1 MSRKIRAVA
10 ALRGALYAMPESYDP
25 EAVTLADA
33 SNDIALVAA
42 RAELVPLSAKSLDMA
57 KEYVRSSAFGYPGR
71 HGERRRDVAEA
82 LRDSLQRHWDAA
94 LSAAWNGDAEG
105 SRTALARAQNISSTI
120 GDDSAERTAL
130 AMFAT

>member
-33 SNDIALVAA
+33 SNDAELVAA
-42 RAELVPLSAKSLDMA
+42 RAELVPLSAKSLDAA
-57 KEYVRSSAFGYPGR
+57 KAFVRGSAEGYPGAVA
-71 HGERRRDVAEA
+71 ERRREVAEA
-82 LRDSLQRHWDAA
+82 LRESLQRHWDAV
-94 LSAAWNGDAEG
+94 LSAAWNGDAE
-105 SRTALARAQNISSTI
+105 RVRAALARAQNISSTI
-120 GDDSAERTAL
+120 GDDSAERAAL